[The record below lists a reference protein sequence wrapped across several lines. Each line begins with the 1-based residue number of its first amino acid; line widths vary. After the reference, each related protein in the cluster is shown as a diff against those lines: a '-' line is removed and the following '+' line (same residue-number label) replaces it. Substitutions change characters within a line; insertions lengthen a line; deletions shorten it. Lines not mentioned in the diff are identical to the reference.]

1 MLRDASEVMSG
12 SATLTDHVA
21 PCHGLLSHVFDDLS
35 FRHCCSFRCS
45 PAVIQRKLVTCL
57 SLFLCSAF
65 SAFRYTDVVLT
76 AHFLVVEHCSA
87 LIMKFVQFFY
97 CLFQKPSFLPV
108 TDFWSI

>member
-1 MLRDASEVMSG
+1 MTSVFVTAVHSDVLR
-12 SATLTDHVA
+12 
-21 PCHGLLSHVFDDLS
+21 LLFSVSSLL
-35 FRHCCSFRCS
+35 C
-45 PAVIQRKLVTCL
+45 ACL

-87 LIMKFVQFFY
+87 LIMRFVQFFH
-97 CLFQKPSFLPV
+97 CLFQKPFFLPV